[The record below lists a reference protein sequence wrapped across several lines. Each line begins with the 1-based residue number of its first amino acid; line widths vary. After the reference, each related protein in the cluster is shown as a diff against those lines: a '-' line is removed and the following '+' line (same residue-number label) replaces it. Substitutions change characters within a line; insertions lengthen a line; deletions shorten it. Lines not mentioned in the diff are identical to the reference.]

1 MNNFSR
7 SAFFILIIPRSCL
20 STTVKLLD
28 FIIQEIKII
37 LIAAPAIQQSAIIER
52 AKLLQIQKLT
62 SEKALV
68 ALKPQRTKSKSPKRK
83 NKSKPSPEKPSKI
96 SQSDLYEAEKDI
108 WRHLK
113 ACTIQANIRCT
124 LEYDAEE
131 YVYCDCKG
139 AFTTKQCLCVLVV
152 KIYWHVQQYA
162 Q

>member
-1 MNNFSR
+1 M
-7 SAFFILIIPRSCL
+7 

-62 SEKALV
+62 SEKELV
-68 ALKPQRTKSKSPKRK
+68 ALKPQRSKSKSPKRK
-83 NKSKPSPEKPSKI
+83 KKSKPSPEKPSKI
-96 SQSDLYEAEKDI
+96 SQSVLYEAEKDI
-108 WRHLK
+108 WRHLE

-131 YVYCDCKG
+131 
-139 AFTTKQCLCVLVV
+139 
-152 KIYWHVQQYA
+152 
-162 Q
+162 